1 MKIYHTYL
9 SNDISFLQQ
18 IGLWK
23 AILCAGFLAG
33 LVLNIQPP
41 FLFAQNETTL
51 DNSSNKFDQKYI
63 GVILAIVCTIAGSL
77 NNIVIKRVSR

>member
-1 MKIYHTYL
+1 MFFIK
-9 SNDISFLQQ
+9 

-23 AILCAGFLAG
+23 ALLCAGFLAG

-41 FLFAQNETTL
+41 FLFPQNETKL
-51 DNSSNKFDQKYI
+51 DNSDRQFDQKYI
-63 GVILAIVCTIAGSL
+63 GVILAVVCTIAGSL